1 MNLTAE
7 LPLSC
12 YCQHTAY
19 GVALLC
25 RTSHGAITAIS
36 ITLFSSTIFYHR
48 LLLNSF
54 LSKAKN
60 PPGLRPDLEP
70 PALHHKHP
78 KGRTKSKVLTK
89 EIRQKDEREKWWP
102 PQGKARKW
110 LQGAFWT
117 PWKAWKKGS
126 GSHQSSPDHV
136 WGKEGGSASAAVL
149 VDGERTLQPATS
161 PPEMQIEP
169 RGWGGWAVARGRPTR
184 AGPPSPPRG
193 DRSMPRLQ
201 SEWDGAPRGGIRALW
216 GATRP
221 SIPCSWVTAG
231 GTTRDGGVVSVNI
244 EREKGW
250 PRIQSLAQ
258 LFLE

>member
-1 MNLTAE
+1 MVASSGKGEEVTAGCLLDSME
-7 LPLSC
+7 SMEEGKRQPSEFPGSC
-12 YCQHTAY
+12 LGQ
-19 GVALLC
+19 GRRVSLC
-25 RTSHGAITAIS
+25 CRSC
-36 ITLFSSTIFYHR
+36 
-48 LLLNSF
+48 
-54 LSKAKN
+54 
-60 PPGLRPDLEP
+60 
-70 PALHHKHP
+70 
-78 KGRTKSKVLTK
+78 
-89 EIRQKDEREKWWP
+89 
-102 PQGKARKW
+102 
-110 LQGAFWT
+110 
-117 PWKAWKKGS
+117 
-126 GSHQSSPDHV
+126 
-136 WGKEGGSASAAVL
+136 
-149 VDGERTLQPATS
+149 GERTLQPATS

>member
-78 KGRTKSKVLTK
+78 KSRTKSKVLTK

-110 LQGAFWT
+110 LPGAFWT

-149 VDGERTLQPATS
+149 VENGLCNRLPPRRKCRLSPGAEGAEPWREGAQQELDPHRLLEVTGACPGCSLSEMA
-161 PPEMQIEP
+161 PPEEESGLCEEP
-169 RGWGGWAVARGRPTR
+169 HAPASR
-184 AGPPSPPRG
+184 AHGSLLGEPPG
-193 DRSMPRLQ
+193 MV
-201 SEWDGAPRGGIRALW
+201 EWCL
-216 GATRP
+216 
-221 SIPCSWVTAG
+221 
-231 GTTRDGGVVSVNI
+231 
-244 EREKGW
+244 
-250 PRIQSLAQ
+250 
-258 LFLE
+258 